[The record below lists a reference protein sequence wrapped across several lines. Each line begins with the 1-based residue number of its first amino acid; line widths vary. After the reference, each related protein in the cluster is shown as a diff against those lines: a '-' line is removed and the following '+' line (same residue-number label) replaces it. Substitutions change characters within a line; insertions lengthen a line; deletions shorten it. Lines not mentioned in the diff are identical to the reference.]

1 MNLKDVISQLE
12 SIRANSESFLDPLEP
27 DSIWKKDM
35 DALDEVLAILKKMAK
50 QNWWERLLFRV
61 WYTFVCKL

>member
-12 SIRANSESFLDPLEP
+12 SIRANSESFLDPLGP
-27 DSIWKKDM
+27 DSIWKKDV
-35 DALDEVLAILKKMAK
+35 DALDEALAILKKMAK

-61 WYTFVCKL
+61 WYTCVCKL

>member
-1 MNLKDVISQLE
+1 MNLRNVISQLE
-12 SIRANSESFLDPLEP
+12 SIRASSESFLDPKEP
-27 DSIWKKDM
+27 DSIWKKDIE
-35 DALDEVLAILKKMAK
+35 ALDEVLAILKKMAK